1 MARGNR
7 GQMSGSQPPWPGF
20 GQVPGGVNPWL
31 GFAPGLNPASAGD
44 GASVGNNAVPV
55 PGAGSV
61 LAICAGIFERLEAQ
75 AAVVELVGTVRDLVL
90 EISVQNFT
98 TKTTCGMTLRVRAE
112 TQAARVCHGVAGW
125 LD

>member
-1 MARGNR
+1 MCWPQAAGRRDARDV
-7 GQMSGSQPPWPGF
+7 SKSAPPA
-20 GQVPGGVNPWL
+20 VIT
-31 GFAPGLNPASAGD
+31 SA
-44 GASVGNNAVPV
+44 NFAVPR
-55 PGAGSV
+55 G
-61 LAICAGIFERLEAQ
+61 RY
-75 AAVVELVGTVRDLVL
+75 DLVL